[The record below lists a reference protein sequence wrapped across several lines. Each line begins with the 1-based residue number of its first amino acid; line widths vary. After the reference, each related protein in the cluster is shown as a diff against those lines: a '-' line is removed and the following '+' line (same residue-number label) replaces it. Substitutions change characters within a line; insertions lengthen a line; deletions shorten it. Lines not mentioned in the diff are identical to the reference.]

1 MTVGSK
7 IGKPVHIDDAASTVS
22 RGHYA
27 RICVEIDLLKPLV
40 TKFKLRRKVKKLEY
54 EGFYLVYFG
63 CGLYGHRKESCPHEK
78 KEPSIAQE
86 PTTGEETILKME
98 RQDECE
104 TKGVEATINL
114 KLRTRLDSE
123 C

>member
-1 MTVGSK
+1 M
-7 IGKPVHIDDAASTVS
+7 
-22 RGHYA
+22 
-27 RICVEIDLLKPLV
+27 KPLV

-54 EGFYLVYFG
+54 EGFHHVYFD

-78 KEPSIAQE
+78 KELSIAQE

-98 RQDECE
+98 REDECE
-104 TKGVEATINL
+104 TNGVEETINL
-114 KLRTRLDSE
+114 KLWTRLDSE

>member
-7 IGKPVHIDDAASTVS
+7 IGKPFRIDDASSIVS
-22 RGHYA
+22 GRHYE

-54 EGFYLVYFG
+54 EGFHLIYFG
-63 CGLYGHRKESCPHEK
+63 CGLYGHRKESCPHEN

-86 PTTGEETILKME
+86 PTTREETILNME
-98 RQDECE
+98 RQDEGE
-104 TKGVEATINL
+104 TNGVEATI
-114 KLRTRLDSE
+114 KLEVTDMFGL
-123 C
+123 